1 MRILTI
7 CYEYPPIGGG
17 GGVVCQGVAQAL
29 VRAGHEVHVV
39 TSGMRDLPAYELDQ
53 GVHVHRVPCVRRVR
67 FHATAAELA
76 TQILPSYKKGLE
88 LARREPFDLIHCHFI
103 IPSGV
108 VAYMLHRRT
117 GLPYVLTAHGSD
129 VPGYNPERF
138 ELMHHVL
145 APFWRRIVA
154 RSAAIT
160 TPSHFLQELIG
171 RRLDTPVVVIPNS
184 FDAPSVPAV
193 PRRDR
198 ILVVTR
204 MVERKGVQHLVEAM
218 AGLETGWE
226 LCIAGD
232 GPYLPT
238 VKQLAQERG
247 VPATFLGFVGREDLP
262 ALYGS
267 AKIFVF
273 PSLQENFPMVLLE
286 AMSAGCAVVTSTV
299 PGCAEVA
306 GDAGVLVEPG
316 DVSGLRRALARLLAD
331 EDAVAQLGRKGL
343 ERAARFAPER
353 ILRQYVALFGRC
365 IDAARERP
373 AAPPAEQKGEA
384 TPAPAAAGPY
394 RRDRRSIRA

>member
-29 VRAGHEVHVV
+29 VGAGHEVHVV
-39 TSGMRDLPAYELDQ
+39 TSGMRDLAAYEEDR

-76 TQILPSYKKGLE
+76 TQILPSYRKALE
-88 LARREPFDLIHCHFI
+88 LIRRQPFDLVHCHFV

-108 VAYMLHRRT
+108 VAYLLRRRT

-138 ELMHHVL
+138 ELMHRVL
-145 APFWRRIVA
+145 APFWRRIIG

-160 TPSHFLQELIG
+160 APSRFLQELIG
-171 RRLDTPVVVIPNS
+171 RRLATPVEVIPNS
-184 FDAPSVPAV
+184 FEAPTVPDL

-204 MVERKGVQHLVEAM
+204 MVERKGVQHLVQAM
-218 AGLETGWE
+218 AGLETDWE
-226 LCIAGD
+226 LVIAGD

-238 VKQLAQERG
+238 VRQMAEERG
-247 VPATFLGFVGREDLP
+247 VKASFLGFVGRDRLP
-262 ALYGS
+262 ELYAS
-267 AKIFVF
+267 AKVFVF
-273 PSLQENFPMVLLE
+273 PSMQENFPMVLLE
-286 AMSAGCAVVTSTV
+286 AMNAGCAVVTSTV

-306 GDAGVLVEPG
+306 GDAALLVEPG
-316 DVSGLRRALARLLAD
+316 DVDGLRQALQRLLAGDGTVEALARRSLA
-331 EDAVAQLGRKGL
+331 
-343 ERAARFAPER
+343 RAACFAPEI
-353 ILRQYVALFGRC
+353 ILRQYETLFRR
-365 IDAARERP
+365 AAGMTRGAVQPAPRPQGDGTGGHSLP
-373 AAPPAEQKGEA
+373 AA
-384 TPAPAAAGPY
+384 
-394 RRDRRSIRA
+394 

>member
-7 CYEYPPIGGG
+7 CYEYPPVGGG

-29 VRAGHEVHVV
+29 VGAGHEVHVV
-39 TSGMRDLPAYELDQ
+39 TSGMRDLPACAEDR
-53 GVHVHRVPCVRRVR
+53 GVKIHRVPCVRRVR

-76 TQILPSYKKGLE
+76 TQILPSYQKALA
-88 LARREPFDLIHCHFI
+88 LARREPFDLIHCHFV

-108 VAYMLHRRT
+108 VAWLLHRRT

-138 ELMHHVL
+138 ELMHHFL
-145 APFWRRIVA
+145 APFWRRIIEA
-154 RSAAIT
+154 SAAIT
-160 TPSHFLQELIG
+160 APSRFLQELIG
-171 RRLDTPVVVIPNS
+171 RKIDVPVDVIPNS
-184 FDAPSVPAV
+184 FEAPPAPDL

-204 MVERKGVQHLVEAM
+204 MVERKGVQHLIQAM
-218 AGLETGWE
+218 AGLETRFE

-238 VKQLAQERG
+238 VRQMAQDLG
-247 VPATFLGFVGREDLP
+247 VPATFLGFVGRDQLP
-262 ALYGS
+262 ALYRS

-273 PSLQENFPMVLLE
+273 PSMQENFPMVLLE

-306 GDAGVLVEPG
+306 GDAALLVEPG
-316 DVSGLRRALARLLAD
+316 DVAGLRRALARLLAD
-331 EDAVAQLGRKGL
+331 EETMALFGRKSL
-343 ERAARFAPER
+343 QQAARFAPER
-353 ILRQYVALFGRC
+353 ILRQYEALFRRAVGSTGRELPLPV
-365 IDAARERP
+365 AQPQESEARGRRLP
-373 AAPPAEQKGEA
+373 AA
-384 TPAPAAAGPY
+384 
-394 RRDRRSIRA
+394 